1 MNGQDIEDDR
11 RRMPRAYRNVVR
23 TLRPV
28 MMAVTKRHWT
38 GVENLPRTGGFIVCP
53 NHISYSDFLALAHV
67 MFDCGRPVYFLGKSG
82 LFETPVIGKIITAAE
97 QIPVYRG
104 TERAA
109 DAYRAAVAAV
119 RDGKA
124 VAMYPEGTLTRD
136 PGWWPMRGK
145 TGAARVAL
153 ETRCPVLPVA
163 MWGPQE
169 LIAPYGRRL
178 SLYPRKTMRIH
189 IGAPVPLD
197 DLYDGHPEA
206 EAARIAT
213 DRIMAAVTSHLEELR
228 GEDAPAERFDSRVL
242 GQGEYGRPPAG
253 RRSRW
258 RRSR

>member
-1 MNGQDIEDDR
+1 MIDEDDDR
-11 RRMPRAYRNVVR
+11 SRMPRAYRNVVR

-28 MMAVTKRHWT
+28 MMTVTKRHWT

-53 NHISYSDFLALAHV
+53 NHISYTDFLALAHV

-82 LFETPVIGKIITAAE
+82 LFEAPVIGKIITAAG

-119 RDGKA
+119 RAGKG

-153 ETRCPVLPVA
+153 ETRCPVLPVT
-163 MWGPQE
+163 MWGPQDMM
-169 LIAPYGRRL
+169 APYARRL
-178 SLYPRKTMRIH
+178 SLFPRKTMRIH
-189 IGAPVPLD
+189 IGPPVPLD
-197 DLYDGHPEA
+197 DLYEGMSDA
-206 EAARIAT
+206 EAARVAT
-213 DRIMAAVTSHLEELR
+213 DRIMAAVTASLESIR
-228 GEDAPAERFDSRVL
+228 GERAPAERFDLRT
-242 GQGEYGRPPAG
+242 QGKAEYGRPE
-253 RRSRW
+253 RTRKRW
-258 RRSR
+258 RRR